1 MVNDMHARTQISQR
15 GFTATELVVVVAII
29 GIMAAFAAPS
39 MSKLMQTQKVRSVSY
54 DLFAD
59 LTFARSEAIS
69 RGHNVE
75 FKAVGATTDW
85 IKGWTVTDVTATPNV
100 QLRVQGQCT
109 QAGALPTCVL
119 ADGLTFR
126 ADVST
131 VTFDRSGRSS
141 GNASFDIE
149 PTDATAVVD
158 QKRCVKLDPSGR
170 PRTLTGAC
178 A

>member
-1 MVNDMHARTQISQR
+1 MVSGMHARARISQR

-59 LTFARSEAIS
+59 LTFARSEAIA

-85 IKGWTVTDVTATPNV
+85 IKGWTITDVTAAPNV

-109 QAGALPTCVL
+109 QAGAPATCK
-119 ADGLTFR
+119 LT
-126 ADVST
+126 D
-131 VTFDRSGRSS
+131 
-141 GNASFDIE
+141 
-149 PTDATAVVD
+149 
-158 QKRCVKLDPSGR
+158 
-170 PRTLTGAC
+170 
-178 A
+178 